1 MITGIAAGVPFALLP
16 GERADSPLVAAW
28 HLVDS
33 PRTERAFAAAVP
45 LDGLDAWRVYFG
57 LPLTGARLPQ
67 GGMDELRRRVFADP
81 VLEAYRFI
89 AGGAADEFP
98 AALAAVREEHR
109 IADGPMG
116 VMGGSMGGMVAQLVV
131 AESGFDVRAAVL
143 INPVVSLRR
152 TIDALSALHGLEYT
166 WTRSA
171 DAFAER
177 ADFLL
182 RAGELT
188 GTAVRYITGADD
200 MQDTIVKPVE
210 EVVAALA
217 GTADHRVV
225 GGMGHALAEE
235 PGTDPAPQTAHAA
248 DVDRLATEWFKQHL

>member
-1 MITGIAAGVPFALLP
+1 MITGIAAGVPYALLP

-57 LPLTGARLPQ
+57 LPLTGARLPE

-109 IADGPMG
+109 IADGPM
-116 VMGGSMGGMVAQLVV
+116 
-131 AESGFDVRAAVL
+131 E
-143 INPVVSLRR
+143 
-152 TIDALSALHGLEYT
+152 
-166 WTRSA
+166 
-171 DAFAER
+171 
-177 ADFLL
+177 
-182 RAGELT
+182 
-188 GTAVRYITGADD
+188 
-200 MQDTIVKPVE
+200 
-210 EVVAALA
+210 
-217 GTADHRVV
+217 
-225 GGMGHALAEE
+225 
-235 PGTDPAPQTAHAA
+235 
-248 DVDRLATEWFKQHL
+248 